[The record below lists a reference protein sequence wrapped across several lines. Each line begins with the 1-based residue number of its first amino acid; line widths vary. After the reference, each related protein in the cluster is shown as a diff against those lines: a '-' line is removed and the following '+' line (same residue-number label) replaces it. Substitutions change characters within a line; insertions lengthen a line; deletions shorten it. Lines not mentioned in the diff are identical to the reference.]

1 MSATRPL
8 RILQVVGNLNRGGT
22 ETWLMNVLRHLDRD
36 RYQMDFLVR
45 HKPPFRRPTTT
56 RPAVW
61 APGS

>member
-1 MSATRPL
+1 MSADPPL

-36 RYQMDFLVR
+36 RYQMDFLV
-45 HKPPFRRPTTT
+45 HTTNPGAYDDEARRL
-56 RPAVW
+56 